1 MVLRDLLQMNLRNLS
16 PEEIARFRQAL
27 NRRLPEV
34 VREAANEAKIP
45 TVEPAVKTNTGGLS
59 ENVRKK

>member
-1 MVLRDLLQMNLRNLS
+1 MNLRNLS